1 MTVSPDRASGAFFLL
16 FGLVMYFLVV
26 PNFVEQVDGGN
37 LAPASMPNAISLIIA
52 FCGGLL
58 IFKPT
63 RHPLPARR
71 FFTAAGTYAAV
82 LAAALFPMA
91 VFGFEFVAPALA
103 LLLMLMVGERR
114 LLWLAVGAV
123 AVPGAIWFFVSQL
136 LDRALP

>member
-1 MTVSPDRASGAFFLL
+1 MTVSADRASGAFFLL
-16 FGLVMYFLVV
+16 LGLVTYFLVV
-26 PNFVEQVDGGN
+26 PNFVETVEGGI

-58 IFKPT
+58 ILKPSP
-63 RHPLPARR
+63 HSLPARH
-71 FFTAAGTYAAV
+71 FFTAAGTYAVV

-91 VFGFEFVAPALA
+91 VFGFEFVAPLLA
-103 LLLMLMVGERR
+103 LLLMLMAGERR